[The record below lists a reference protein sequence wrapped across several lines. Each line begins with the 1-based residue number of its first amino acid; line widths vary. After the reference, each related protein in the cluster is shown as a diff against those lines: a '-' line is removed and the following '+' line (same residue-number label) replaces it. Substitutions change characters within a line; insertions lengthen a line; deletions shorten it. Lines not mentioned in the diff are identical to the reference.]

1 MMNRQVRAPEE
12 VPGNAIAHGE
22 WFSNEVSECFSAS
35 SETLGMRRKDVSRR
49 ALLRS

>member
-1 MMNRQVRAPEE
+1 MVNRQVRDLEE
-12 VPGNAIAHGE
+12 VPGYGLAHRE

-35 SETLGMRRKDVSRR
+35 SETLGTRRKDVSRR